1 MKKIITAISLL
12 FLLGACNELPVK
24 IRASIVADKT
34 VNPNVA
40 RRASPVELR
49 IYHLRNAQRFNK
61 AGYFSLLN
69 YDTKVLGS
77 DLLRKEAMIVRP
89 GQKIPY
95 KTDAHKQTK
104 YLAVFAAFRVHSR
117 PYWKAIK
124 RTSAFKMEYTTIV
137 LSRNQ
142 VLFQD
147 P

>member
-1 MKKIITAISLL
+1 MKKTIMLTALV

-24 IRASIVADKT
+24 IRANIVADTT

-40 RRASPVELR
+40 NRASPVELR
-49 IYHLRNAQRFNK
+49 IYHLRNAERFNK

-69 YDTKVLGS
+69 YDKRLLGS
-77 DLLRKEAMIVRP
+77 DLIRKEAMIVRP

-95 KTDAHKQTK
+95 KTDADKNTR
-104 YLAVFAAFRVHSR
+104 YLAVFAAYRVHSR

-137 LSRNQ
+137 LSGNQ
-142 VLFQD
+142 VQFQD
-147 P
+147 L